1 MDNINI
7 EVGERSP
14 KIRCDWDKGVMEIV
28 GESYPENVTDF
39 YGPVLSAV
47 EKYLSA
53 SKDKS
58 FSCTFE
64 LLYFNSSSA
73 KVLMRIFDMFEEYSN
88 SHGHNIKV
96 IWQVDE
102 EDDNMRELGEEF
114 AEDIENIK
122 FEIVDK

>member
-14 KIRCDWDKGVMEIV
+14 KITCDWDKGVMEIV

-39 YGPVLSAV
+39 YGPVLSAL
-47 EKYLSA
+47 EKYLST
-53 SKDKS
+53 SKDKI
-58 FSCTFE
+58 FSCAFE

-96 IWQVDE
+96 IWKVDE

>member
-7 EVGERSP
+7 EAGERSP
-14 KIRCDWDKGVMEIV
+14 KIICDWDKGVMEIL

-39 YGPVLSAV
+39 YGPVLSAT
-47 EKYLSA
+47 EKYLSG
-53 SKDKS
+53 SKGKS
-58 FSCTFE
+58 LSCIFE

-73 KVLMRIFDMFEEYSN
+73 KVLMRIFDMFEEFAESN
-88 SHGHNIKV
+88 GHSISV
-96 IWQVDE
+96 TWRVDE

-122 FEIVDK
+122 FEIVNK

>member
-7 EVGERSP
+7 EAGERSP
-14 KIRCDWDKGVMEIV
+14 KIICDWDKGVMEIA

-39 YGPVLSAV
+39 YGPVLSAM

-53 SKDKS
+53 GKDKS

-73 KVLMRIFDMFEEYSN
+73 KVLMRIFDMFEEYS
-88 SHGHNIKV
+88 SSQGHNIKV
-96 IWQVDE
+96 IWKVDE

>member
-14 KIRCDWDKGVMEIV
+14 KITCDWDKGVMEIV

-47 EKYLSA
+47 EKYLST

-96 IWQVDE
+96 IWKVDE